1 MKKFIPIWIG
11 EFISSIGTGMT
22 SFALSVYVY
31 QVYGNASAV
40 SLVTLL
46 AYLPTILLNP
56 IGGLLADR
64 YDRRVMM
71 ICGDLFSAFGLVFI
85 LFQMQ
90 FGNIELWMICVG
102 VTISSVFASL
112 LNPAYKATITDLLTE
127 DEYSKA
133 SSLVQIASSAQF
145 LISPFIAGILLGFSD
160 IRLILLIDICT
171 IFVTVTTIFVVNKHV
186 KTKPVKKDEFHPLKE
201 LGEGWKCVTQNSGVR
216 ILIILM
222 AFACFNVGF
231 LQTMMSP
238 MILSF
243 ASSKVLGYLESISAI
258 GMLIGSIIIGIFS
271 IKKKYRFIMSVFLVL
286 NGISMAAMGVTTN
299 IIFIIV
305 SGISFFI
312 TLPFVNVCAD
322 TLVRINIPNELQGR
336 AWGVIGILSQL
347 GYVISYGISGVL
359 ADYIFC
365 PLLEEDGPL
374 ANSLGNIIGTGEGRG
389 IGLML
394 IICGILIIVVA
405 FGIYKSKSLKV
416 LENVNSDVEK
426 IAD

>member
-1 MKKFIPIWIG
+1 MKNFIAIWIG

-31 QVYGNASAV
+31 QVYGSASAV

-56 IGGLLADR
+56 IGGVLADR
-64 YDRRVMM
+64 YDRKIMM

-85 LFQMQ
+85 LLQMQ
-90 FGNIELWMICVG
+90 FGDLKLWMICVG

-112 LNPAYKATITDLLTE
+112 LNPAYKAVITDLLTE
-127 DEYSKA
+127 DEYAKA
-133 SSLVQIASSAQF
+133 SGLVQIASSAQY
-145 LISPFIAGILLGFSD
+145 LISPFVAGILLGFSD

-171 IFVTVTTIFVVNKHV
+171 IFVTVTTIFIVNKHI
-186 KTKPVKKDEFHPLKE
+186 KKKSVEKGEFHPLKE
-201 LGEGWKCVTQNSGVR
+201 LGEGWKCVTQNRGVR
-216 ILIILM
+216 TLIILM
-222 AFACFNVGF
+222 AFVCFNVGF

-243 ASSKVLGYLESISAI
+243 ASSKVLGYLESISAV
-258 GMLIGSIIIGIFS
+258 GMLVGSVIIGIFS
-271 IKKKYRFIMSVFLVL
+271 IKKKYRFVMFVFLIL
-286 NGISMAAMGVTTN
+286 NGISMAAMGTTTN
-299 IIFIIV
+299 ITFIIL
-305 SGISFFI
+305 SGIAFFI
-312 TLPFVNVCAD
+312 TMPFVNVCAD
-322 TLVRINIPNELQGR
+322 TLVRMNIPNELQGR

-347 GYVISYGISGVL
+347 GYVLSYGISGVL

-365 PLLEEDGPL
+365 PLLEKGGLL

-394 IICGILIIVVA
+394 IICGIFVIVVA
-405 FGIYKSKSLKV
+405 FGIYKSKALKV
-416 LENVNSDVEK
+416 LENTSSNVEK
-426 IAD
+426 TTD

>member
-11 EFISSIGTGMT
+11 EFISSVGTGMT
-22 SFALSVYVY
+22 SFALSVYVF
-31 QVYGNASAV
+31 QVYGSASAV

-56 IGGLLADR
+56 VGGLLADR
-64 YDRRVMM
+64 YNRRVMM

-85 LFQMQ
+85 LLQME
-90 FGNIELWMICVG
+90 FGDLKLWMICVG

-127 DEYSKA
+127 DEYAKA
-133 SSLVQIASSAQF
+133 SGLVQIASSAQY
-145 LISPFIAGILLGFSD
+145 LISPFLAGILLGFSD
-160 IRLILLIDICT
+160 IRLILMIDICT
-171 IFVTVTTIFVVNKHV
+171 IFVTVTTVFIVNKHIKEQTV
-186 KTKPVKKDEFHPLKE
+186 NKGEFHPIKE
-201 LGEGWKCVTQNSGVR
+201 LAEGWKCVTQNAGVR

-258 GMLIGSIIIGIFS
+258 GMLVGSIIIGICS
-271 IKKKYRFIMSVFLVL
+271 IKKNYRFIMFVFLIL
-286 NGISMAAMGVTTN
+286 NGVAMALMGTTTN
-299 IIFIIV
+299 IAFIIA
-305 SGISFFI
+305 SGIAFFI

-322 TLVRINIPNELQGR
+322 TLVRMNIPNELQGR
-336 AWGVIGILSQL
+336 AWGVIGILSQI

-365 PLLEEDGPL
+365 PLLEENGAL
-374 ANSLGNIIGTGEGRG
+374 AGSVGKIIGTGDGRG
-389 IGLML
+389 IGFML
-394 IICGILIIVVA
+394 IICGILIIAVA
-405 FGIYKSKSLKV
+405 FGILKSKSLKT
-416 LENVNSDVEK
+416 LENVNTETEK
-426 IAD
+426 TTD